1 MARPLRIEYPDAVY
15 HVSNFGLDSQRAF
28 PSAKYFEAFLAG
40 LGETCAR
47 LNVEVHAYCL
57 LRDQYHLI
65 VKTPEANLSR
75 FMRQIDGLY
84 TQQYQRIKRSDGSLF
99 RGRYKAVLIQA
110 DKYLLPLSR
119 FIHSK
124 VKASEANSYP
134 WTSYTFFTRKAK
146 PPVWF
151 NRDETLKQLKSV
163 AAKRP
168 AAYKKFVG
176 QGVDEEVSHFYGKK
190 NLSSVMGDEKF
201 RKSAQ
206 KKRSSTSAR
215 GISRGANAKWR
226 PSCKQIITAVAK
238 QFKVS
243 EASIYKAARG
253 PGSKNV
259 PRWVAMYLCQELSA
273 VTLQSI
279 AKLFKLKRYGTVS
292 TTVGKLKKEFQEN
305 PKAHAAAQKLIK
317 QFSKAKRS

>member
-15 HVSNFGLDSQRAF
+15 HISNYGLDNQRVF
-28 PSAKYFEAFLAG
+28 PAAKYFEAFLEG
-40 LGETCAR
+40 LDETCAR

-57 LRDQYHLI
+57 LRDEYHLV

-84 TQQYQRIKRSDGSLF
+84 TQQYQKLKRIDGSLF
-99 RGRYKAVLIQA
+99 RGRYKAVLVQA
-110 DKYLLPLSR
+110 DSYLLPLSR

-124 VKASEANSYP
+124 VRASDQNSYP
-134 WTSYTFFTRKAK
+134 WSSYTYFTRKAN

-151 NRDETLKQLKSV
+151 NRADTLKQLRTT

-168 AAYKKFVG
+168 AAYKKYVAA
-176 QGVDEEVSHFYGKK
+176 GVDADMAHFYGKK
-190 NLSSVMGDEKF
+190 NLSSVMGDDKF
-201 RKSAQ
+201 KKSAQ
-206 KKRSSTSAR
+206 NKKSATAVR
-215 GISRGANAKWR
+215 GVSRGANAKWR
-226 PSCKQIITAVAK
+226 PSCKQIISAVAK

-243 EASIYKAARG
+243 ESSIYKAARG

-292 TTVGKLKKEFQEN
+292 TTVGKLRVEFAAD
-305 PKAHAAAQKLIK
+305 PKLLISTQRLTAKL
-317 QFSKAKRS
+317 SKGK